1 MFLEDEEA
9 LSRSL
14 QDNLEQAKISAACIA
29 SPDDQP
35 AGLAFGP
42 DMIVVNPATSA
53 KDAFGL
59 FEEAARTSPSVP
71 FVLASSDNPALI
83 GHVGHAARKNA
94 IRVTARI
101 DRPYSIPALTDI
113 AATCTPD
120 QPRTEGG
127 DEALIKALIR
137 TDRLIPNV
145 SVEFQSKHNLKTNAI
160 VGFEAL
166 TRLRP
171 RRAINPEM
179 IFSQL
184 VDVDVEYAATEIVID
199 MSARFGAALQHAGR
213 SHTVSLN
220 CSAAVLAHDGFIQR
234 LDAAIRRYRIS
245 PQRLIVEI
253 TEDSRL
259 ADLDELTGKMRAL
272 ERLGVGVSIDD
283 FGTGMANLDRVSRLP
298 FSELKID
305 KSIFWACAEGR
316 LPMSMLTGILE
327 FCRSRRTKSV
337 IEGVE
342 THTQLAHA
350 KLLGA
355 DYGQGFYW
363 GRAAPP
369 QFLVPVW
376 RPEQDRTVRATSRSS

>member
-1 MFLEDEEA
+1 MFLEDDQA
-9 LSRSL
+9 LARPL
-14 QDNLEQAKISAACIA
+14 QDDLETAGLATACID
-29 SPDDQP
+29 SPEDQA

-42 DMIVVNPATSA
+42 DMIVVNPETSA

-59 FEEAARTSPSVP
+59 FPKAAQAVPSVP
-71 FVLASSDNPALI
+71 FIVGFSQNPALSRAMNQ
-83 GHVGHAARKNA
+83 VARQHASRIVAK
-94 IRVTARI
+94 I

-113 AATCTPD
+113 AEKCRPD
-120 QPRTEGG
+120 EPRDDTG
-127 DEALIKALIR
+127 DEAFIKALIR
-137 TDRLIPNV
+137 KERLIPNLA
-145 SVEFQSKHNLKTNAI
+145 VEFQSKHDLKTNAI

-184 VDVDVEYAATEIVID
+184 VDVDVECAATEVVID
-199 MSARFGAALQHAGR
+199 TAARFGAALQLAGR

-220 CSAAVLAHDGFIQR
+220 CSAAVLASGGFIRR
-234 LDAAIRRYRIS
+234 LDEAIRRYRIA
-245 PQRLIVEI
+245 PKRLVVEI

-259 ADLDELTGKMRAL
+259 ADIDVLTEKMHAL
-272 ERLGVGVSIDD
+272 ERLGVGIAIDD

-342 THTQLAHA
+342 TQVQLAHA

-376 RPEQDRTVRATSRSS
+376 R

>member
-1 MFLEDEEA
+1 MPQPRIMFLEDEET

-14 QDNLEQAKISAACIA
+14 QDTLEEANVSAACIA
-29 SPDDQP
+29 SPEDQS

-42 DMIVVNPATSA
+42 DMIVVSPETGA

-59 FEEAARTSPSVP
+59 FEKAARTAPSVP
-71 FVLASSDNPALI
+71 FILGSSSNPALTRHI
-83 GHVGHAARKNA
+83 GDAARRNA
-94 IRVTARI
+94 RRVMAKI
-101 DRPYSIPALTDI
+101 DRPYSIRALTDI
-113 AATCTPD
+113 ADTCTPRE
-120 QPRTEGG
+120 PCAELG
-127 DEALIKALIR
+127 DEALIETLIR
-137 TDRLIPNV
+137 TDRLIPNL

-171 RRAINPEM
+171 RRAVNPEM

-184 VDVDVEYAATEIVID
+184 VDVDVELAATEIVID

-213 SHTVSLN
+213 AHTVSLN

-234 LDAAIRRYRIS
+234 LKTAIRRHRIS

-259 ADLDELTGKMRAL
+259 ADFDTLTGKIQAL
-272 ERLGVGVSIDD
+272 ERLGVGISIDD

-342 THTQLAHA
+342 TQTQLAHA

-376 RPEQDRTVRATSRSS
+376 R